1 MAANKITAEKKKYEE
16 QSMLHQREM
25 EEQLRHALSEKDD
38 MLAAKEEG
46 KWVVGVVVEVVG
58 VVGVVK
64 VVGVEWWEWWELWLW
79 WMGVMWLWCGCGG
92 LLVGGGAVGLWWQ
105 LLVVFGGGGSCWLL
119 IVFD

>member
-46 KWVVGVVVEVVG
+46 KWWKWGWWW
-58 VVGVVK
+58 K
-64 VVGVEWWEWWELWLW
+64 WWEWWELWLW

-105 LLVVFGGGGSCWLL
+105 LLVVFGGGGSC
-119 IVFD
+119 

>member
-64 VVGVEWWEWWELWLW
+64 VVEVVGVVVVVD
-79 WMGVMWLWCGCGG
+79 GCDVVMVCGCGG

-105 LLVVFGGGGSCWLL
+105 LLVVFGGGGSC
-119 IVFD
+119 

>member
-64 VVGVEWWEWWELWLW
+64 VVGVEWWEWWELWWMW
-79 WMGVMWLWCGCGG
+79 WMGVMWLWCVVVVDC
-92 LLVGGGAVGLWWQ
+92 W
-105 LLVVFGGGGSCWLL
+105 LVVGRLGCGGSCWSCL
-119 IVFD
+119 VVVAVVGC

>member
-46 KWVVGVVVEVVG
+46 KWVVGVVVEVVEVVG
-58 VVGVVK
+58 VVGVVG
-64 VVGVEWWEWWELWLW
+64 VVVDVVVVVDGCDVVMVWLW
-79 WMGVMWLWCGCGG
+79 WIVGWWWGG
-92 LLVGGGAVGLWWQ
+92 WVVVAVVGRVWWWWQ
-105 LLVVFGGGGSCWLL
+105 LLVVDC
-119 IVFD
+119 V

>member
-46 KWVVGVVVEVVG
+46 KWVVGVVVEVVEVVG
-58 VVGVVK
+58 VVGVVG
-64 VVGVEWWEWWELWLW
+64 VVVDVVDGCDV
-79 WMGVMWLWCGCGG
+79 VMVCGCGG

>member
-46 KWVVGVVVEVVG
+46 KWW
-58 VVGVVK
+58 
-64 VVGVEWWEWWELWLW
+64 EWWEWWELWLCR
-79 WMGVMWLWCGCGG
+79 MGVMWLWCCCGG
-92 LLVGGGAVGLWWQ
+92 LLVGGGCGC
-105 LLVVFGGGGSCWLL
+105 GCGGSCWSCL
-119 IVFD
+119 VVVAVVDC